1 MIYYISEHSTSRSL
15 FKENQRLNYSNEM
28 YLYQMEAG
36 LNGDIKKAQLIFI
49 TNFKILSNKQKMNVP
64 LDENKYKIKKEEYY
78 TNVNNNRD
86 KINKNNNL
94 FASQGN

>member
-1 MIYYISEHSTSRSL
+1 
-15 FKENQRLNYSNEM
+15 
-28 YLYQMEAG
+28 MEAG

-64 LDENKYKIKKEEYY
+64 LDENKYKIKKEKYY

-94 FASQGN
+94 FAS